1 MIRLLAGSL
10 RQLGFCPGDRIAVL
24 SRNCAEWIIT
34 DLTLMAGGYISVPI
48 YPTANAGTI
57 RYVLEHSGAKAIF
70 VGKLDNWSTQESG
83 VPGNLIRLAMPYDT
97 MPAQYHWQQLM
108 EMAPPLEPI
117 YPEPDDVM
125 SIVYTSGSTGNPKG
139 VVLTYRSYSWA
150 SQAIA
155 RTTQIGTRDRLIS
168 YLPLAHITE
177 RAYTEG
183 AGLYGGPVIYFTENL
198 NTFIEDM
205 QIASPTLFISVP
217 RLWTLFQTNII
228 NRIGRRKL
236 DLLLRLPIIRKVV
249 AGRIRAGLGLQNA
262 RVLGCGSAPVSPTLL
277 RWYDRIGLPISEAWG
292 MTENNA
298 YATLNYPFRS
308 DKVGTVGHP
317 GIDCIAKIGDN
328 RELLFKSPGLF
339 KEYYQDPETTTA
351 AFTHDGFF
359 HTGDQAEID
368 ADNYITIVGR
378 IKDTFKTA
386 KGKYVAPALL
396 ERKLSQSPLIELVC
410 VIGSGLPYPVA
421 LVQLSESTSGMAKEQ
436 VVRSLQEI
444 CGTVNAQVES
454 HATLGG
460 ILIVQEPWTVEND
473 ALTPTLKI
481 KRQLLEKR
489 YTNTVMEMRNGQV
502 QWESDI

>member
-48 YPTANAGTI
+48 YPTANADTI

-125 SIVYTSGSTGNPKG
+125 SIVYTSGSTGDPKG

-155 RTTQIGTRDRLIS
+155 RTIQLGTEDRLIS

-177 RAYTEG
+177 RTYIEG
-183 AGLYGGPVIYFTENL
+183 AGLYGGLVIYFTESL

-228 NRIGRRKL
+228 NRIGPRRL
-236 DLLLRLPIIRKVV
+236 DLLLRLPIIRKIV

-262 RVLGCGSAPVSPTLL
+262 RVLGCGSAPVSPILL

-298 YATLNYPFRS
+298 YATMNYPFRS
-308 DKVGTVGHP
+308 DKVGTVGRL
-317 GIDCIAKIGDN
+317 GIDCSAKIGDN
-328 RELLFKSPGLF
+328 QELLFKSPGLF
-339 KEYYQDPETTTA
+339 KEYYQDPEATTA

-368 ADNYITIVGR
+368 ADNHVTIVGR

-489 YTNTVMEMRNGQV
+489 YTDTVQEMRNGQV